1 MAVQNFY
8 GDETGLSTHGQ
19 NTIIHYYD
27 KAGVK
32 AANAIAVYAQ
42 WSDRRSM
49 PLKRGKT
56 YKVSKWLHIYDREVI
71 DGEFATKGY
80 LTARNIVDVSAGLD
94 SATLA
99 EGAGAV
105 NKQSI
110 KKVTIE
116 TGFARYGEM
125 LDYTDEVEMFAEDM
139 VQVHYREELGLLAN
153 RRAEDLIQLDMLT
166 TTTAMYPGTAASMVT
181 VGTDS
186 LIADGSSLDGS
197 VDELSRI
204 SYDLIRKG
212 IRKLVRNRAIK
223 NTSIVTGS
231 TKIDTRTINKAFY
244 AIIGPEIKYDLE
256 NVVRGNVTDN
266 GKTEYA
272 YVPAYKY
279 ADASNLAE
287 GEVGAMNDARF
298 IESESQV
305 VYRGAGNL
313 ATGWYGTEV
322 DNVTPVTTTVYGT
335 EADAIAGEVGTAA
348 VAVGPYLGDLAT
360 SVHTAPTATA
370 LNTFTGGS
378 DYQDTEERFDVF
390 PILFPT
396 KGSFATVGLKGH
408 GKIKFNAQ
416 PPSKIELSN
425 PYGTQGFF
433 SYNMWYSGIILREER
448 LLKIMVCASA

>member
-1 MAVQNFY
+1 MVDNVY
-8 GDETGLSTHGQ
+8 GDATGNSSHGQ

-32 AANAIAVYAQ
+32 AANAISVYAQ
-42 WSDRRSM
+42 WADRRSM
-49 PLKRGKT
+49 PLKKGKT
-56 YKVSKWLHIYDREVI
+56 YKVSKWLHIYDREVT
-71 DGEFATKGY
+71 DGDFATKGY
-80 LTARNIVDVSAGLD
+80 LTARNIVDVSDGLEND
-94 SATLA
+94 AALP
-99 EGAGAV
+99 EGAGV
-105 NKQSI
+105 QNKQSI

-125 LDYTDEVEMFAEDM
+125 LDYTDEVEMFSEDM

-166 TTTAMYPGTAASMVT
+166 TTTVMYPGVATSLVT
-181 VGTDS
+181 VGGDVTA
-186 LIADGSSLDGS
+186 ADGTED
-197 VDELSRI
+197 DLSRV

-212 IRKLVRNRAIK
+212 VRKLVRNRAMK
-223 NTSIVTGS
+223 NTSIVSGS

-244 AIIGPEIKYDLE
+244 AVIGPEIKFDLE

-287 GEVGAMNDARF
+287 GEVGAMNDVRF

-305 VYRGAGNL
+305 VYRGAG
-313 ATGWYGTEV
+313 AEV
-322 DNVTPVTTTVYGT
+322 P
-335 EADAIAGEVGTAA
+335 AL
-348 VAVGPYLGDLAT
+348 YLGDLAEST
-360 SVHTAPTATA
+360 HDAASALA
-370 LNTFTGGS
+370 LNGFTGTS
-378 DYQDTEERFDVF
+378 DYADTEQRFDVF

-396 KGSFATVGLKGH
+396 KGSFATVGLKGY
-408 GKIKFNAQ
+408 GKIKFNSK
-416 PPSKIELSN
+416 PPSDISITN

-448 LLKIMVCASA
+448 LLKMLVCASA